1 MLAPV
6 SGHGVFFALTADLYS
21 QTTMR
26 MEGIAAN
33 MCGSPSWFRLIWLV
47 GACLV
52 AIWHGAIRKFGF
64 GLFCRGRNG
73 SGHVSIY
80 SVIQIAV
87 NVFLRKTDFFGDS
100 VGMADPRNSIDES
113 ECRVSVLELDLPG
126 LSDPLIDQRINEFVV
141 MGY

>member
-1 MLAPV
+1 MLVPV
-6 SGHGVFFALTADLYS
+6 SGHGFFFALMADFNS

-33 MCGSPSWFRLIWLV
+33 MCGPPSWFRLIWIF

-52 AIWHGAIRKFGF
+52 ATWHGAIRKFGL
-64 GLFCRGRNG
+64 GLFCRSRND

-87 NVFLRKTDFFGDS
+87 NVFLGKTDFFGDS

-113 ECRVSVLELDLPG
+113 ECRVAVLELDLPG
-126 LSDPLIDQRINEFVV
+126 LSDPLINQ
-141 MGY
+141 